1 MILALTPGS
10 TVIVCSTISPS
21 DAERLDALAQKHGL
35 SLVDAPI
42 SGGPTK
48 AAAGDLSVMASGSDA
63 ALSSALP
70 VLQAMAKETKKL
82 HLIRE
87 LYRREY
93 MLILFQLVALALG
106 ASSSSSTTSLLEYT
120 FVQPPRLRLWPKRRR

>member
-1 MILALTPGS
+1 MILALKPGS
-10 TVIVCSTISPS
+10 TVIVCSTIGPS

-48 AAAGDLSVMASGSDA
+48 AAAGDLSVMASGSHA

-70 VLQAMAKETKKL
+70 VLQAMAKEPKKL

-93 MLILFQLVALALG
+93 MLIPFQLVVLALG

-120 FVQPPRLRLWPKRRR
+120 SVQRPKLRLWPKRRR